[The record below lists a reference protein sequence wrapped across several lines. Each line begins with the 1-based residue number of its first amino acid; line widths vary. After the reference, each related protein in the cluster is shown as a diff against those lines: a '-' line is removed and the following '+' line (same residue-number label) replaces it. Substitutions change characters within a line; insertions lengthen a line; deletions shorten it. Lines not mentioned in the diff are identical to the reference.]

1 MNWNPTLTDRQ
12 RVLLH
17 TEPLLMLR
25 HNWSL
30 RDEEC
35 QRYDPLCLSMKLF
48 DVVIDQSGF
57 GNEVV
62 RDTIQEQ
69 LTPLLEAIDA
79 AAGVLPDAERHRRVV
94 DRLIGGLLNDSQRG
108 ESFSIEYSDF
118 DAKGIA
124 CRRNLSFKLLK
135 EVHGYS
141 GDIALQLSSE
151 AINLFLNALDL
162 DIESEQIAN
171 EAVVQFQLER
181 GNFDKARAGAEAAR
195 GRSLQYEQKIQRV
208 IEQTKRDIRQVDWRQ
223 DVHQMLLEA
232 NEHVELRLQHEE
244 GILRSARGKLT
255 SLADDDENRLSL
267 VAVVRLI
274 DDCRSRHLRLNKRL
288 MCARGE
294 FIEQQARQCFIYQPR
309 MEPINLRDEVLAP
322 LLSVA
327 GSQASELVNGVAHAF
342 IGPMM
347 PRLLTLRDLVA
358 WQLQPK
364 RILTPG
370 EAPLEEV
377 EAVETNVE
385 AQRFDDEVWD
395 GCDKVIADLAG
406 LTKLST
412 ILDQLELEGCPA
424 AVQDAVTLRLLE
436 NFDHEDELGGAPL
449 SIEVAEVDG
458 LRTARCAGDDLLI
471 EATVSEVEE

>member
-1 MNWNPTLTDRQ
+1 
-12 RVLLH
+12 
-17 TEPLLMLR
+17 MLR

-48 DVVIDQSGF
+48 DIVIDHSGF
-57 GNEVV
+57 GDEVV
-62 RDTIQEQ
+62 RDTVQDH
-69 LTPLLEAIDA
+69 LAPLLESIDA
-79 AAGVLPDAERHRRVV
+79 AAGIAPEPERHRRVV
-94 DRLIGGLLNDSQRG
+94 DRLIGDLLNDSQRG

-118 DAKGIA
+118 DGNGLA
-124 CRRNLSFKLLK
+124 RRLTLSFKLLK

-141 GDIALQLSSE
+141 GDVALQLSSE

-181 GNFDKARAGAEAAR
+181 GHFDKARAGAEAAR

-208 IEQTKRDIRQVDWRQ
+208 IEQTKRDIRQVDWRHE
-223 DVHQMLLEA
+223 VHQTLIEA

-244 GILRSARGKLT
+244 GILRSAREKLA
-255 SLADDDENRLSL
+255 SLADNDENRPSLS
-267 VAVVRLI
+267 AVVRLI

-288 MCARGE
+288 MSARGE
-294 FIEQQARQCFIYQPR
+294 FIEQQTRQRFIDQLHVD
-309 MEPINLRDEVLAP
+309 PINLRDEVLAP
-322 LLSVA
+322 LLLAS
-327 GSQASELVNGVAHAF
+327 GSEVSKLTNGVAHAF
-342 IGPMM
+342 IGPVTPGM
-347 PRLLTLRDLVA
+347 LSLRDLVV

-364 RILTPG
+364 RVQTPG

-377 EAVETNVE
+377 DAVETNVE

-395 GCDKVIADLAG
+395 GCEKVIADLAG
-406 LTKLST
+406 RTKLSAV
-412 ILDQLELEGCPA
+412 LDQLELEGCPA

-436 NFDHEDELGGAPL
+436 HFDPEEEFDAADLRIEL
-449 SIEVAEVDG
+449 AEIDG
-458 LRTARCAGDDLLI
+458 LNTTRCAGDDLLI
-471 EATVSEVEE
+471 EVPLSEAEVQS